1 MKIALENSSP
11 DTGYYVCSCGYL
23 YSIGPCGFP
32 TKEHSSKCPEC
43 QKDIGYA
50 EKKIKE
56 LGAEN
61 HGMVIR
67 EGHYRI
73 FKNAQ
78 HKKEQ
83 MSKYGDP
90 DENIPNRT
98 LDEYKKEVI
107 DPILNSTSKGIL
119 KITKEDFLNKNKT
132 IGKMSTISYRLLN
145 FILLNHIFYA
155 NCIGN
160 ISDDALKEDFIIKD
174 MNCLEII
181 QVNWNLLE
189 EALREKNISS
199 IQAFMNIIFKELSEL
214 ISNCK
219 MIENENDL
227 NTFLKEVEK
236 IVESNIEQYPS
247 NYDKY
252 LKMSKKY
259 NLINEK
265 DIKMIINE
273 SFPPTEDIY
282 PHAEYPFL
290 KYFMYTKYNSNF
302 ESALEKEEDFSEKY
316 PLLKSYLYGPKEHK
330 MMEFLPDFNKFTNSM
345 VEKYSY
351 HITREE
357 AKKIKLKDTEGF
369 NETNFNNFKKS
380 WDKIY
385 KYATKYKC
393 RDEMVPKKLSS
404 DDELIYFLN
413 DDNELGN
420 GMCI

>member
-1 MKIALENSSP
+1 
-11 DTGYYVCSCGYL
+11 
-23 YSIGPCGFP
+23 
-32 TKEHSSKCPEC
+32 
-43 QKDIGYA
+43 
-50 EKKIKE
+50 
-56 LGAEN
+56 
-61 HGMVIR
+61 
-67 EGHYRI
+67 
-73 FKNAQ
+73 
-78 HKKEQ
+78 
-83 MSKYGDP
+83 
-90 DENIPNRT
+90 
-98 LDEYKKEVI
+98 
-107 DPILNSTSKGIL
+107 
-119 KITKEDFLNKNKT
+119 
-132 IGKMSTISYRLLN
+132 
-145 FILLNHIFYA
+145 
-155 NCIGN
+155 
-160 ISDDALKEDFIIKD
+160 

-236 IVESNIEQYPS
+236 IVESNIEHYPS

-316 PLLKSYLYGPKEHK
+316 PLLKSYLYGPKEYK
-330 MMEFLPDFNKFTNSM
+330 MMEYLPDFNKFTNSM

-351 HITREE
+351 YITREE

-393 RDEMVPKKLSS
+393 RDAMVPKKLSS

-420 GMCI
+420 GMYISSACQNFITWQNEFLQPIIHSAKFNGNLHYYLENMKKKIPLQEANINQILSITDCFKNSDYKDFDDLVYHFTKRDIYDKDKINYQNYNKFIFDFPMIEEELGKLILPEKCLFDNEDKLNFVIYLG